1 MINYTITSSPIG
13 KLLLAKTKF
22 GLSHIIFE
30 HKIQKFESIV
40 RNNFPIEKISN
51 DHHALVTEV
60 DQLTEYFSGKRKVF
74 NIQLSLSL
82 PPFFK
87 KVINVVKDIPYG
99 KYQTYKDVALKAGNS
114 KAYRAAGNA
123 NARNPI
129 PIIIPCHRVLASR
142 GKLGGY
148 GGGIK
153 IKKYLLNLEGIQ

>member
-40 RNNFPIEKISN
+40 RNNFPNEKISN

-74 NIQLSLSL
+74 NIQLSLNL

-87 KVINVVKDIPYG
+87 KVIKNKNNQNWASYPISYIEKRV
-99 KYQTYKDVALKAGNS
+99 S
-114 KAYRAAGNA
+114 NA
-123 NARNPI
+123 
-129 PIIIPCHRVLASR
+129 
-142 GKLGGY
+142 
-148 GGGIK
+148 
-153 IKKYLLNLEGIQ
+153 